1 MISREKEPITPFLER
16 ARDLYE
22 KAGVSTILVA
32 GSSGAFFYIADQV
45 IQMDA
50 YRPVDITER
59 VKELCKAHKA
69 PRTQAPGFVIPAFDQ
84 AFKAGKQS
92 GATKPAS
99 TVRAYEEKYGRGGRG
114 RNTNHIENRDEYDG
128 QSVDR
133 NSEDSR
139 FGARG
144 SKDQKGEQKSGRG
157 SKIRSS
163 GTDSFSIDRE
173 SVEMRFV
180 EQLADPEQNTA
191 LASLLRYALEQVID
205 GRRSLR
211 QVVEILS
218 ETLEKKGWSAFSGS
232 YVPCGL
238 AKPRKQEIFSAM
250 SRFRG

>member
-1 MISREKEPITPFLER
+1 MY
-16 ARDLYE
+16 A
-22 KAGVSTILVA
+22 
-32 GSSGAFFYIADQV
+32 
-45 IQMDA
+45 
-50 YRPVDITER
+50 
-59 VKELCKAHKA
+59 
-69 PRTQAPGFVIPAFDQ
+69 
-84 AFKAGKQS
+84 
-92 GATKPAS
+92 
-99 TVRAYEEKYGRGGRG
+99 EKYGRGRGG
-114 RNTNHIENRDEYDG
+114 RNADRAENREEYG
-128 QSVDR
+128 EQSADQ
-133 NSEDSR
+133 SAEDSR

-144 SKDQKGEQKSGRG
+144 AKDRGGEQRSGRG